1 MVSQDQSKQ
10 SGSKR
15 NGGEELGMVTP
26 QEKSSKKMKFV
37 SSAETEPSSTT
48 TISDDSKSGRGMST
62 MPRVVKRKLQKLS
75 QLLSTIKGGK
85 ELAKH
90 ILRCS
95 PTLIWEAVDMA
106 FVLGQGGKNSVL
118 SSAAKK
124 WKDFKSTLTRH
135 YILPYINDR
144 ERLSQPPETYK
155 FIEKAQWDAFVASRL
170 SKEFQSVHSQ
180 HAEIREKLE
189 YNHRLSRKGYAGLED
204 ELEETMPGV
213 EIDRSTLWKRARQDK
228 HGNIPDPK
236 VAEKAKLIDDLQK
249 KVSEGKVSVSGSNDV
264 LTMALGPEHPG
275 RVRGVGAGISP
286 KQYFNLPK
294 PHRMSFDDRLKDS
307 LRVLLQEETKK
318 MEAKAREEALRM
330 EARTKQLVEAEREHL
345 LSQLSQFI
353 PNFDPS
359 LLKPK
364 ISPCQNQSPKNPMS
378 DKASCSGGD
387 VRSLHLEDDTAK
399 NGEHHE
405 EKTNEGNQDKQKSA
419 EKQDEQKGEEKK
431 EAEKTEEKKSEEK
444 EEEKKNE
451 NEKDKKE
458 DEEKHD
464 VEVIEGVDYSNI
476 EVPSSLKSLCS
487 YVETKPKEQTINFTI
502 DKEVFGEERNT
513 FLLPEDIT
521 QLAGM
526 EEIGAT
532 VVAVYMR
539 VLYEKLKKANMCTM
553 VGFID
558 PAVVSANA
566 GTITSRSR
574 IVAGR
579 LQKTDGE
586 QIFMMPYNPGD
597 HLYFNGVD
605 QSYKNWT
612 FHGEPWEATTNA
624 SRNVEEDDGH
634 SRYSFVSEE
643 IDMDDNDFGDFGSDP
658 YEFAN
663 VVGDGDQ
670 PKCTR
675 CGISR
680 WKEGKDSILKE
691 GVPAKVVWYFPPI
704 PRFKRMFQSHETAK
718 SLTWHAARK
727 SIDGQMSHPAD
738 SPSWKLLDD
747 KWPEFGNDPRNLRL
761 ALSSDGFNPHSSLS
775 SRYSCWPVILVTYN
789 LPPWMCMKRKFMML
803 TLLISGPKQPGNDI
817 DVYLEPLIDD
827 LKSLWGGI
835 RGVYDAHNGEYF
847 TLRAA
852 LMWTIN
858 DFPAYGN
865 LSGCVVKGYKACPI
879 CGDDTPSHR
888 LKNGHKICYIG
899 HRKWLPINHPYR
911 RQRAAFNG
919 KPEYGTPPEPLTGEE
934 VLHMVE
940 DCDNVCWKKK
950 SIFFDLEYWKYL
962 PVRHALDVM
971 HIEKNVCDSIIGT
984 LLEIPGKNK
993 DGIAARLDLLNM
1005 GVKTDLQP
1013 EYGERRTRLPHGPWN
1028 LSRAEKRE
1036 KPARYA
1042 ITRLCFFFNAIC
1054 AKTVDVSKLDK
1065 LEEDV
1070 VVTLCLL
1077 EKYFPPSFFDIMV
1090 HLVVHLVREVRL
1102 CGPVY
1107 FRWMYPFE
1115 RYMKVLKG
1123 YVQNRT
1129 RPEGCIAERYIAE
1142 EAIEFCTEHL
1152 SDVSTVGVPSSQK
1165 MGVSKPLSCCTV
1177 SVVDQELLN
1186 QAHLYVLE
1194 NTEEVLPY
1202 IEQHMIY
1209 IKTAY
1214 PKFRKRTK
1222 WLQDKHNS
1230 TFIQWLRFKVQSE
1243 LEEDNHG
1250 VSENLRWLAAGPN
1263 IAVPLYRSY
1272 LIKGIKFNIKAQ
1284 DDVRTTQNS
1293 GVYLLAHTMQ
1303 VASAKDK
1310 NPILSNMG
1318 FYGVI
1323 QEIWDLDYQKFTIP
1337 VFRCDWIDSV
1347 SGLVVDE
1354 LGFTLVDLSKIGHR
1368 NDQFVLASQ
1377 VKQVFFVDDPMHR
1390 GWSVV
1395 LSMPNREYND
1405 AIGDDVLGDV
1415 IIECEPFTRGM
1426 PNVDTFDEL
1435 VGELGGQNIRDG
1447 CEDIWI
1453 E

>member
-1 MVSQDQSKQ
+1 
-10 SGSKR
+10 
-15 NGGEELGMVTP
+15 
-26 QEKSSKKMKFV
+26 
-37 SSAETEPSSTT
+37 
-48 TISDDSKSGRGMST
+48 
-62 MPRVVKRKLQKLS
+62 
-75 QLLSTIKGGK
+75 
-85 ELAKH
+85 
-90 ILRCS
+90 
-95 PTLIWEAVDMA
+95 
-106 FVLGQGGKNSVL
+106 
-118 SSAAKK
+118 
-124 WKDFKSTLTRH
+124 
-135 YILPYINDR
+135 
-144 ERLSQPPETYK
+144 
-155 FIEKAQWDAFVASRL
+155 
-170 SKEFQSVHSQ
+170 
-180 HAEIREKLE
+180 
-189 YNHRLSRKGYAGLED
+189 
-204 ELEETMPGV
+204 
-213 EIDRSTLWKRARQDK
+213 
-228 HGNIPDPK
+228 
-236 VAEKAKLIDDLQK
+236 
-249 KVSEGKVSVSGSNDV
+249 
-264 LTMALGPEHPG
+264 
-275 RVRGVGAGISP
+275 
-286 KQYFNLPK
+286 
-294 PHRMSFDDRLKDS
+294 
-307 LRVLLQEETKK
+307 
-318 MEAKAREEALRM
+318 MEAKAREDALTM
-330 EARTKQLVEAEREHL
+330 EARTKQLVEAEREHFM
-345 LSQLSQFI
+345 SQLSQLI

-359 LLKPK
+359 MLKPR
-364 ISPCQNQSPKNPMS
+364 ISQSPKNPMS

-387 VRSLHLEDDTAK
+387 VRSLHFEDDTAK
-399 NGEHHE
+399 NGKHQEDE
-405 EKTNEGNQDKQKSA
+405 ENE
-419 EKQDEQKGEEKK
+419 EEKK
-431 EAEKTEEKKSEEK
+431 DEEK
-444 EEEKKNE
+444 EEEKQD
-451 NEKDKKE
+451 EKEKE

-464 VEVIEGVDYSNI
+464 DKVIEVGDYSNM
-476 EVPSSLKSLCS
+476 EAPSSLKTLCR
-487 YVETKPKEQTINFTI
+487 YVETTLVPEDKTLQFII
-502 DKEVFGEERNT
+502 DKEVFGRERDT

-521 QLAGM
+521 QFAGM

-539 VLYEKLKKANMCTM
+539 YLHDVLKQANMCSM

-558 PAVVSANA
+558 PATVSANS
-566 GTITSRSR
+566 GTIADRSR
-574 IVAGR
+574 LVAAR

-586 QIFMMPYNPGD
+586 QIFMMPYNP
-597 HLYFNGVD
+597 
-605 QSYKNWT
+605 
-612 FHGEPWEATTNA
+612 GEPWEATTNA

-663 VVGDGDQ
+663 VIGDGDQ
-670 PKCTR
+670 PVYLYPGCRKYTKLSALVKLYNLKAKHRMSDVCFTELLILQGDLLPEGNTIPTSMYEAKKTLCALGLSYEKMHAYPNDCILYR
-675 CGISR
+675 KEYEDSTNCPTCGISR

-727 SIDGQMSHPAD
+727 SIHGQMSHPAD

-747 KWPEFGNDPRNLRL
+747 KWLEFGNEPRNLRL

-789 LPPWMCMKRKFMML
+789 LPPWLCMKRKFMML
-803 TLLISGPKQPGNDI
+803 TLLISGPKQSGNDI

-827 LKSLWGGI
+827 LKSLWVGI

-865 LSGCVVKGYKACPI
+865 LSGCVVKRYKACPI

-888 LKNGHKICYIG
+888 LKNGYKICYIG

-919 KPEYGTPPEPLTGEE
+919 KPEYGIPPEPLTGEK

-940 DCDNVCWKKK
+940 NGDRVCWKKK

-1013 EYGERRTRLPHGPWN
+1013 EYGKRRTRLPPGPWN
-1028 LSRAEKRE
+1028 LSRAEKREVCNSFYGMKVPEVYSSNIKNLVSLQDSRLLGLKSHDCHTLMQQLLPVAIRSVLE

-1129 RPEGCIAERYIAE
+1129 SPEGCIAERYITE
-1142 EAIEFCTEHL
+1142 EAVEFCTQHL

-1165 MGVSKPLSCCTV
+1165 MGVSKPLSGCTM
-1177 SVVDQELLN
+1177 SVVDPDLLN

-1202 IEQHMIY
+1202 IEQHMIH

-1263 IAVPLYRSY
+1263 MAVPLYRSY
-1272 LIKGIKFNIKAQ
+1272 LIKGMTNLFWLLKSNKYFLL
-1284 DDVRTTQNS
+1284 TT
-1293 GVYLLAHTMQ
+1293 
-1303 VASAKDK
+1303 
-1310 NPILSNMG
+1310 
-1318 FYGVI
+1318 
-1323 QEIWDLDYQKFTIP
+1323 
-1337 VFRCDWIDSV
+1337 RCI
-1347 SGLVVDE
+1347 VV
-1354 LGFTLVDLSKIGHR
+1354 GR
-1368 NDQFVLASQ
+1368 
-1377 VKQVFFVDDPMHR
+1377 
-1390 GWSVV
+1390 
-1395 LSMPNREYND
+1395 
-1405 AIGDDVLGDV
+1405 
-1415 IIECEPFTRGM
+1415 
-1426 PNVDTFDEL
+1426 
-1435 VGELGGQNIRDG
+1435 
-1447 CEDIWI
+1447 
-1453 E
+1453 

>member
-1 MVSQDQSKQ
+1 MVSQDQKPI
-10 SGSKR
+10 
-15 NGGEELGMVTP
+15 T
-26 QEKSSKKMKFV
+26 
-37 SSAETEPSSTT
+37 STT
-48 TISDDSKSGRGMST
+48 TVSDDSKSGRGMST
-62 MPRVVKRKLQKLS
+62 MPRVVKRKLQK
-75 QLLSTIKGGK
+75 IKPVVEYNKRGK
-85 ELAKH
+85 GIGQAHIEMQSYIGVLARSAVPLVDKKWAE
-90 ILRCS
+90 I
-95 PTLIWEAVDMA
+95 PKDIKEQIWEAVDMA
-106 FVLGQGGKNSVL
+106 FVVGQGGKNSVL
-118 SSAAKK
+118 TSAAKK

-155 FIEKAQWDAFVASRL
+155 FIEKAQWDALVASRL

-180 HAEIREKLE
+180 HAQIREKLE

-204 ELEETMPGV
+204 QLEETMPGV

-249 KVSEGKVSVSGSNDV
+249 QVSEGKVSVSGSNDV

-286 KQYFNLPK
+286 RQYFNLPK
-294 PHRMSFDDRLKDS
+294 PQRMSFDGRLKDS

-405 EKTNEGNQDKQKSA
+405 EKVT
-419 EKQDEQKGEEKK
+419 
-431 EAEKTEEKKSEEK
+431 
-444 EEEKKNE
+444 
-451 NEKDKKE
+451 
-458 DEEKHD
+458 
-464 VEVIEGVDYSNI
+464 EGVDYSNI

-487 YVETKPKEQTINFTI
+487 YVETTLVPKEQIINFI
-502 DKEVFGEERNT
+502 IEKEVFGAERNT
-513 FLLPEDIT
+513 FVLPEDIS
-521 QLAGM
+521 QIAAM

-532 VVAVYMR
+532 VVAVYMS
-539 VLYEKLKKANMCTM
+539 M

-558 PAVVSANA
+558 PAAVSANA

-586 QIFMMPYNPGD
+586 QIFMMPYNPGRHWVLLIIRAKRETVYFLDPLPGHRVVDEEAKNIVNSAIKIYNSHIARQGRKAPIWKTLSGTSKQPSSVECGYYVMRFMRDIIMDPSLAFEKTFAKGKEEASYPQEAIDEVRNEWAED

-663 VVGDGDQ
+663 VIGDGDQ
-670 PKCTR
+670 PVYPGCRKYTKLSALVKLYNLKAKHGMSDVCFTELLILQGDLLPEGNTIPTSMYEAKKTLCALGLSYEKMHACPNDCILYR
-675 CGISR
+675 KEYEDSTNCPSCGISR

-747 KWPEFGNDPRNLRL
+747 KWPEFGNEPRNLRL

-827 LKSLWGGI
+827 LKSLWDGI

-865 LSGCVVKGYKACPI
+865 LSGYVVKGYKACPI

-940 DCDNVCWKKK
+940 DGDRVCWKKK

-1013 EYGERRTRLPHGPWN
+1013 EYGERRTRLPPGPWN

-1036 KPARYA
+1036 VCNSLY
-1042 ITRLCFFFNAIC
+1042 
-1054 AKTVDVSKLDK
+1054 
-1065 LEEDV
+1065 
-1070 VVTLCLL
+1070 
-1077 EKYFPPSFFDIMV
+1077 
-1090 HLVVHLVREVRL
+1090 
-1102 CGPVY
+1102 G
-1107 FRWMYPFE
+1107 
-1115 RYMKVLKG
+1115 MKV
-1123 YVQNRT
+1123 
-1129 RPEGCIAERYIAE
+1129 PEGYSSNIKS
-1142 EAIEFCTEHL
+1142 L
-1152 SDVSTVGVPSSQK
+1152 VS
-1165 MGVSKPLSCCTV
+1165 
-1177 SVVDQELLN
+1177 
-1186 QAHLYVLE
+1186 
-1194 NTEEVLPY
+1194 
-1202 IEQHMIY
+1202 
-1209 IKTAY
+1209 
-1214 PKFRKRTK
+1214 
-1222 WLQDKHNS
+1222 LQDSRLLGLKSHDCH
-1230 TFIQWLRFKVQSE
+1230 TLMQQLLHVAI
-1243 LEEDNHG
+1243 
-1250 VSENLRWLAAGPN
+1250 
-1263 IAVPLYRSY
+1263 RSWRS
-1272 LIKGIKFNIKAQ
+1272 LQG
-1284 DDVRTTQNS
+1284 
-1293 GVYLLAHTMQ
+1293 MQ
-1303 VASAKDK
+1303 
-1310 NPILSNMG
+1310 
-1318 FYGVI
+1318 
-1323 QEIWDLDYQKFTIP
+1323 
-1337 VFRCDWIDSV
+1337 
-1347 SGLVVDE
+1347 
-1354 LGFTLVDLSKIGHR
+1354 
-1368 NDQFVLASQ
+1368 
-1377 VKQVFFVDDPMHR
+1377 
-1390 GWSVV
+1390 
-1395 LSMPNREYND
+1395 
-1405 AIGDDVLGDV
+1405 
-1415 IIECEPFTRGM
+1415 
-1426 PNVDTFDEL
+1426 
-1435 VGELGGQNIRDG
+1435 
-1447 CEDIWI
+1447 
-1453 E
+1453 